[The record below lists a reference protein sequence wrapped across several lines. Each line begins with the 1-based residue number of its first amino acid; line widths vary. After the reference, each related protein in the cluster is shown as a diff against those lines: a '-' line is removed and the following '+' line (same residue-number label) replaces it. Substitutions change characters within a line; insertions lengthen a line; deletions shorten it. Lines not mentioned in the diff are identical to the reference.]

1 MSSPNEI
8 KPVAESKAETE
19 VHPVLAE
26 ILKEEEPD
34 TVSWVKG

>member
-1 MSSPNEI
+1 MLNTNVTQIAEP
-8 KPVAESKAETE
+8 PVEPE

-26 ILKEEEPD
+26 ILSEEEPD

>member
-1 MSSPNEI
+1 MS
-8 KPVAESKAETE
+8 KPTPIPEKPADKTE
-19 VHPVLAE
+19 VHPVLAD